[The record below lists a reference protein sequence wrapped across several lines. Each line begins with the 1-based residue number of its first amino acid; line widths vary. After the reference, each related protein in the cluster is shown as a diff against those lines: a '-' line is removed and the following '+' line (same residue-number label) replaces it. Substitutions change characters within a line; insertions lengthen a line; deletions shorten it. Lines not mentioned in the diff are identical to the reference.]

1 MENDVTVIFVS
12 FHSEDIIEN
21 SIATIDQKI
30 QILVVEN
37 SRSIA
42 FKKSLEKKYSNVKV
56 IIPDKN
62 LGNGAGINHGL
73 KNIKTKYALYLDVD
87 TVLYPDT
94 IKNLITAAKEIKKFS
109 ILAPKINNFEYKNDC
124 YIERDNSKKYLNMR
138 FVTGCAL
145 FFDLKLFDEVGFF
158 DEKIFLYFE
167 ENDFYERCLKNGKSI
182 FLVNNSKI
190 DHKGNS
196 SAKEIYRDEI
206 EINRNWHLMWST
218 FYFYKKHFGIISAYR
233 KILPK
238 LFSSLFN
245 IFFYSVIYNKKKRK
259 IYFARFSGL
268 FNSVIGN
275 KSWFR
280 PNISK

>member
-56 IIPDKN
+56 IIPDKD